1 MHISIIKGDYLF
13 SEWKDNSWKDFNK
26 QVNELRKLGYRKI
39 DQEYGWVNYYEF
51 YKKKGKKKVIT
62 LTMLCM

>member
-26 QVNELRKLGYRKI
+26 QVNELRKLG
-39 DQEYGWVNYYEF
+39 
-51 YKKKGKKKVIT
+51 
-62 LTMLCM
+62 